1 MSVQL
6 TQSAIDQLLSIK
18 NSTQLYP
25 RIEIVAGGCNGFEKR
40 FSTSKLEQNDY
51 LVADVLL
58 IDPTSY
64 EFLSNSQI
72 DYKVDITGGNFVI
85 DIPESTSTCGC
96 GVSFSI

>member
-1 MSVQL
+1 MSVKL
-6 TQSAIDQLLSIK
+6 TPAAIDQFQIIK
-18 NSTQLYP
+18 NNNQLYP

-40 FSTSKLEQNDY
+40 FSLDSMQESDI

-58 IDPTSY
+58 IDESSY
-64 EFLSNSQI
+64 EFLANSQI
-72 DYKVDITGGNFVI
+72 DYKVDLSGGNFVI